1 MLAMPIPPRDARRSL
16 FRPTAVR
23 ALAGLAI
30 LLAGAALLLPRLSP
44 GMPHDLVIIL
54 LVGALLLGA
63 MAMAHRGGSDCDVG
77 PPALTRRYL
86 RALMGSMSMYVLVLC
101 ASIWLLKRVDVP
113 ALRAII
119 ALAPVVP
126 IGFAVRA
133 MVGYMRGLDE
143 MQQRIELESV
153 GVATV
158 LVSMLYL
165 TAGLLQSAR
174 LIHVAGDAAMIWVFP
189 LVCAVYGIARAFV
202 ARRYR

>member
-1 MLAMPIPPRDARRSL
+1 MPRPPDDAARSL
-16 FRPTAVR
+16 LRPTALR

-30 LLAGAALLLPRLSP
+30 LLAVAALLLPRLSS
-44 GMPHDLVIIL
+44 GMPRDLAIVL
-54 LVGALLLGA
+54 MVGAALLGA
-63 MAMAHRGGSDCDVG
+63 MSMAHRGGDCDAA
-77 PPALTRRYL
+77 PPGLTRRYL

-113 ALRAII
+113 ALRAIV

-126 IGFAVRA
+126 IGCAVRA

-143 MQQRIELESV
+143 MQQRIELEAV
-153 GVATV
+153 GVAAV
-158 LVSMLYL
+158 LVSMLYM

-174 LIHVAGDAAMIWVFP
+174 LIHVAGDVAMIWVFP
-189 LVCAVYGIARAFV
+189 LVCAVYGIAKAFV

>member
-1 MLAMPIPPRDARRSL
+1 MPSPPDDAARSL
-16 FRPTAVR
+16 LRPTALR
-23 ALAGLAI
+23 ALAALAI
-30 LLAGAALLLPRLSP
+30 LLAVAALLLPRLSP
-44 GMPHDLVIIL
+44 GMPRDLAIVL
-54 LVGALLLGA
+54 MVGAALLGA
-63 MAMAHRGGSDCDVG
+63 MAMAHRGGDCDAA
-77 PPALTRRYL
+77 PPGLTRRYL

-113 ALRAII
+113 ALRAIL

-126 IGFAVRA
+126 IGYAVRA

-143 MQQRIELESV
+143 MQQRIELEAV

-158 LVSMLYL
+158 LVSMLYM

-174 LIHVAGDAAMIWVFP
+174 LIHVDGDVAMIWVFP
-189 LVCAVYGIARAFV
+189 LVCAVYGIAKAFV

>member
-1 MLAMPIPPRDARRSL
+1 MPHPPDDTARSL
-16 FRPTAVR
+16 FRPTAMR

-44 GMPHDLVIIL
+44 GTPRDVAIIL

-63 MAMAHRGGSDCDVG
+63 MAMTHRGGDCDAA
-77 PPALTRRYL
+77 PPGLTRRYL
-86 RALMGSMSMYVLVLC
+86 RALLGSMSLYVLVLC
-101 ASIWLLKRVDVP
+101 ASIWLLKRVDIP

-119 ALAPVVP
+119 ALAPVMP

-143 MQQRIELESV
+143 MQQRIELEAV

-158 LVSMLYL
+158 LVSMLYM

-174 LIHVAGDAAMIWVFP
+174 LIHVGGDVAMIWVFP
-189 LVCAVYGIARAFV
+189 LVCAVYGIAKSFV